1 MIILNDKKSNTFNEK
16 CKINFN
22 IKKKLAKIEE
32 EIIKYEKQI
41 NVGYIKC
48 PCCDNDNLISYGS
61 YERNVVVSS
70 NSYKIKIKRVKC
82 NRCGKTHAIIPNF
95 LKPYFQ
101 YESSFIDFVM
111 VLLIARNKRNKEIEK
126 KLKITRQLIRKWKKR
141 FEMHKTRLLTYKNLE
156 IKKLIYEVFNREFL
170 KEYYEKNKVVYF
182 SKITNISF
190 S

>member
-48 PCCDNDNLISYGS
+48 PCCDNDNLKSYGS

-82 NRCGKTHAIIPNF
+82 NR
-95 LKPYFQ
+95 
-101 YESSFIDFVM
+101 YELY
-111 VLLIARNKRNKEIEK
+111 VL
-126 KLKITRQLIRKWKKR
+126 
-141 FEMHKTRLLTYKNLE
+141 
-156 IKKLIYEVFNREFL
+156 
-170 KEYYEKNKVVYF
+170 
-182 SKITNISF
+182 
-190 S
+190 